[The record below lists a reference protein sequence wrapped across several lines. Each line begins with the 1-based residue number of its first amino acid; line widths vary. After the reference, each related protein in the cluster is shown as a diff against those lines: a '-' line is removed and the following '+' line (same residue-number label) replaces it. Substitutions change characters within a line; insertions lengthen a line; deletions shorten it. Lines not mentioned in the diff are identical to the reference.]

1 MAFKK
6 VLLEGSVVPSD
17 ITGSDGSSGQVLTTD
32 GSDGFSWT
40 ANGSSYTLPLAS
52 SSARGGVKTGYSSS
66 GKNYAVQLDSEKMY
80 VNVPWTDVNTVDMGD
95 GFTVSATTDTT
106 AITITENEDLFL
118 KAGTGMTV
126 ETTGAN
132 EVTFTNSNPT
142 PPVMA
147 TSSTSGTIKVGYT
160 QSGKNYPV
168 QLDGG
173 KAYVN
178 VPWTDSNELTTEEV
192 QDIVGAMFSG
202 NTETNTAVTYD
213 DTDGTIDVV
222 TTLDG
227 GPLTTEAV
235 QDIVGAM
242 FSSNTETRITATYE
256 DGDGTIDLVVDDMTA
271 NDNTQLSTEEVQDI
285 VGAMF
290 SGNTETRVSATYQDG
305 DGTIDLVADNM
316 NYTLPTAALG
326 TLGGVKVGTG
336 LGIDGNGVL
345 SVSNV
350 LGKDTLETTLALI
363 DSNTTIGS
371 GTGVTITTSG
381 DLVVTGD
388 LQVSGTE
395 ITTNTETILVKDH
408 TMVLNSDL
416 GSGSAVDTGFVFE
429 RGSTGDN
436 RTFYW
441 DESKSA
447 FVQGLN
453 SSVAIGGTYQCDVL
467 SSYSTGTYDANN
479 NTVPVGHFQWDGS
492 QLYVRTS

>member
-6 VLLEGSVVPSD
+6 VLLEGLVTPDD

-32 GSDGFSWT
+32 GSNSFSWSN
-40 ANGSSYTLPLAS
+40 NGSSYTLPLAS
-52 SSARGGVKTGYSSS
+52 TVARGGVKTGFSSS
-66 GKNYAVQLDSEKMY
+66 GKDYAVQLSSEKMY
-80 VNVPWTDVNTVDMGD
+80 VNVPWTDNNTVDMGD

-118 KAGTGMTV
+118 KAGSGMTV
-126 ETTGAN
+126 ETTGAG

-142 PPVMA
+142 PPQMA
-147 TSSTSGTIKVGYT
+147 SNSTSGTIKTGYT
-160 QSGKNYPV
+160 QTGKNYPV
-168 QLDGG
+168 ELDSG
-173 KAYVN
+173 KAYVT

-192 QDIVGAMFSG
+192 QDIVGAMFTS
-202 NTETNTAVTYD
+202 NTAANTAVTYD

-242 FSSNTETRITATYE
+242 FTSNTETRISATYE

-271 NDNTQLSTEEVQDI
+271 NDNTQLTTEQVQDI
-285 VGAMF
+285 VGDMF
-290 SGNTETRVSATYQDG
+290 SSNTETRISATYQDD

-336 LGIDGNGVL
+336 LGINGSGQL
-345 SVSNV
+345 SVSNP

-363 DSNTTIGS
+363 DTSTTIGS
-371 GTGVTITTSG
+371 GTGVTMTMSG

-441 DESKSA
+441 DESAST

-453 SSVAIGGTYQCDVL
+453 SSVAIGGTYQCDVTSTEVNASYN
-467 SSYSTGTYDANN
+467 SSSTKT
-479 NTVPVGHFQWDGS
+479 PVGHFQWDGS